1 MLLRKYTKDEVNNLV
16 QKEVVDIKNELVL
29 YIDKLQQKNRMLEET
44 IKELT
49 NRINEIETD
58 LNKKILTN
66 TKDIEIMEKIK
77 LIIKFGILFLIFIS

>member
-49 NRINEIETD
+49 NRINEI
-58 LNKKILTN
+58 
-66 TKDIEIMEKIK
+66 
-77 LIIKFGILFLIFIS
+77 